1 MIVKDYNFQ
10 QFLENIPTEKKIFLL
25 HGTLI
30 SKIWNYRKLLEL
42 KLVGPKALQQMKLV
56 LVDKSNIQKDKNNLS
71 KSVDFTNFFNLSID
85 EYKQKLE
92 DYNKSNNYPNID
104 K

>member
-1 MIVKDYNFQ
+1 MMR
-10 QFLENIPTEKKIFLL
+10 LL
-25 HGTLI
+25 IIILI
-30 SKIWNYRKLLEL
+30 LLNSCS
-42 KLVGPKALQQMKLV
+42 Q
-56 LVDKSNIQKDKNNLS
+56 NDKNNLS

>member
-1 MIVKDYNFQ
+1 MR
-10 QFLENIPTEKKIFLL
+10 LL
-25 HGTLI
+25 IIILI
-30 SKIWNYRKLLEL
+30 LLNSCS
-42 KLVGPKALQQMKLV
+42 Q
-56 LVDKSNIQKDKNNLS
+56 NDKNNIS

-92 DYNKSNNYPNID
+92 NYNKSNNYPNID

>member
-1 MIVKDYNFQ
+1 MR
-10 QFLENIPTEKKIFLL
+10 LL
-25 HGTLI
+25 IIILI
-30 SKIWNYRKLLEL
+30 LLNSCS
-42 KLVGPKALQQMKLV
+42 Q
-56 LVDKSNIQKDKNNLS
+56 NDKNNLS

-92 DYNKSNNYPNID
+92 NYNKSKNYPNID

>member
-1 MIVKDYNFQ
+1 MIR
-10 QFLENIPTEKKIFLL
+10 LL
-25 HGTLI
+25 IIILI
-30 SKIWNYRKLLEL
+30 LLNSCS
-42 KLVGPKALQQMKLV
+42 Q
-56 LVDKSNIQKDKNNLS
+56 NDKNNLS

-92 DYNKSNNYPNID
+92 NYNKSNNYPNID

>member
-1 MIVKDYNFQ
+1 MKRLFIII
-10 QFLENIPTEKKIFLL
+10 LILL
-25 HGTLI
+25 N
-30 SKIWNYRKLLEL
+30 SCSQN
-42 KLVGPKALQQMKLV
+42 
-56 LVDKSNIQKDKNNLS
+56 DKNNLS

-92 DYNKSNNYPNID
+92 NYNKSNNYPNID